1 MLTGIDNII
10 IVIAAIAVLS
20 VGYYFSKSVSDM
32 ESYYLANR
40 SLPWSLVVGSLIASW
55 YGGNGVV
62 CAIGYASVFGLASW
76 FVWSI
81 GAHVVRLP
89 LAMWVGP
96 RVHMRSDVTVP
107 DAIANSYGR
116 VAAIVA
122 SIFLFM
128 YCSKLGEITATGFI
142 GEAAWGVNKMYVCIF
157 VVVFTIILTCLGGL
171 MGVAVTDMIFFFFM
185 IVSVCMV
192 FPQIYDSVGGMAGI
206 RAATASTPGFTHPVG
221 GMRFSKALMLV
232 LLCVNVYADPCFY
245 QRFSASNSAKTA
257 RRAMLANFC
266 ICIIFDAVTIIAG
279 MAVRVKFPGMQ
290 PEGAYV
296 HMVLSELPVGMR
308 SLFVIGL
315 FGAIISTIDSYYLV
329 GGATLAKDIYA
340 RIFAKEEL
348 SDKKLVNL
356 SRVGACLLGFMGIS
370 LFFRFRLAY
379 DAVVF
384 LTSLWMSTGFVPL
397 LMVLM
402 YNGKKTQAAGLL
414 SMAAGCL
421 AFAYLSFNPIMISE
435 SFGKLEPILV
445 SLPLSFIFWVIGSK
459 IGKDTEI
466 NKKAIK
472 C

>member
-62 CAIGYASVFGLASW
+62 GAIGYASVFGLASW

-206 RAATASTPGFTHPVG
+206 RAATASTPGSTHPVG